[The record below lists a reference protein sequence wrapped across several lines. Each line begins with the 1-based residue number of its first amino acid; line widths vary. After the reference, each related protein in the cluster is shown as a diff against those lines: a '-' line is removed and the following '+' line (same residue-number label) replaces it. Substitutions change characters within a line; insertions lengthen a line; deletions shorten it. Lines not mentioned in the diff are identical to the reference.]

1 VDISSGVGIKSVY
14 SDNKEVVI
22 KRNQYSEVQE
32 YMEKK
37 YRMTGTKKRKIEK
50 CNTTTDYTA
59 IH

>member
-1 VDISSGVGIKSVY
+1 VDISSGVGIKKSVY

-32 YMEKK
+32 YTEKK
-37 YRMTGTKKRKIEK
+37 YRMTGTKKRKTEK

-59 IH
+59 I